1 MAEIAEAG
9 VGKKAVISAEH
20 MLANAICA
28 NVANWYS
35 EHYAAGFAYEIH
47 SIRSDVRRLQESTWI
62 VPVGV
67 GGGSL
72 GWSFGGPD
80 LSAPHVRQ
88 MCPGSS
94 CVATEWSPSVVT
106 WRLEPAG
113 ESALRLARG
122 EGRGPRAQGGPRP
135 AVADLPSV
143 FHGATAQGAEDVSL
157 GLARRCTC
165 RPELAGAIGRAEHCI
180 ARLPGHQQRRVA
192 EQEAVREHHRVHFC
206 RGVRG
211 AGGVGGG
218 RARRTLRPV
227 PFAKSRYTAETLG
240 EAPGRSGLRGGQTR
254 HSDTCFW
261 SWRDLWG
268 MVTLRGSRAGTGG
281 NVVVFRCSPPDST
294 PQSPGRQTSVDGGG
308 KVRVVSPIVRRSCA
322 TSESPAC
329 SFCWGWG
336 LPCRSAWRFGV
347 GHGQASRQWRH
358 GNSSIDIAWSSQTCS
373 SCRTDAAAKAST
385 PC

>member
-1 MAEIAEAG
+1 M
-9 VGKKAVISAEH
+9 
-20 MLANAICA
+20 
-28 NVANWYS
+28 
-35 EHYAAGFAYEIH
+35 
-47 SIRSDVRRLQESTWI
+47 
-62 VPVGV
+62 
-67 GGGSL
+67 

-88 MCPGSS
+88 MYPGSS

-106 WRLEPAG
+106 WRLEPAQ

-165 RPELAGAIGRAEHCI
+165 RPELAGAIGRAGHCI

-294 PQSPGRQTSVDGGG
+294 PQSLGKQTSVDGGG

-329 SFCWGWG
+329 SFCCGGEACLAGRLGALASAMARRPGVGGTATRASTSLG
-336 LPCRSAWRFGV
+336 LPRLALRA
-347 GHGQASRQWRH
+347 GHMRGRRRLRHAEESPRACQGASWPR
-358 GNSSIDIAWSSQTCS
+358 D
-373 SCRTDAAAKAST
+373 
-385 PC
+385 